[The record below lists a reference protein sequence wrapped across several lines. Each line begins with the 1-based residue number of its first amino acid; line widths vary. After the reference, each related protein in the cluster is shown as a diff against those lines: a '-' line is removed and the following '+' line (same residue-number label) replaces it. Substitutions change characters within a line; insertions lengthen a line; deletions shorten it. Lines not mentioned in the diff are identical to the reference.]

1 MPKSR
6 SLVPSYARYG
16 ATESYLPTFLQFRQG
31 MSLRGQLVFAVMALL
46 LAASCFAQG
55 PARHADVIFQN
66 LDRDNGLPS
75 PIVQGLAQ
83 DDHGFIW
90 VGTGSGVSRWD
101 GYYFRNYGVE
111 VGVPGSLPDN
121 DIYSMYTDPMGT
133 LWVGTVS
140 RGVARYDSAHDRF
153 QTFVPPGKDKTY
165 VTVYAM
171 MTDGAHG
178 LLIGTREGLSDLDPG
193 TGKFT
198 PVELQGAQGRVRVLT
213 MVRDHA
219 GRIWAGTAQGIFR
232 SDSNG
237 RHFTHLD
244 VFAKQKIMVWRLFF
258 DHEGRLWIGSVTG
271 AFVLEPSEQTAR
283 PIHDTGPGPSLLD
296 QEAVDTICEAAP
308 GVIWLGTLGQGIV
321 AVDAK
326 TLETHRIVHDPG
338 YPTSLPSDSVVKL
351 LTDDEGSVWVGT
363 TKGVSRAELGRGIL
377 TFYGATGLPN
387 QEGRL
392 ADPDI
397 TAILPADQG
406 RLWLGLNEK
415 GVELVTLNGTAI
427 TPVRQIPAGIKALLP
442 AGQVNALVPA
452 QDGSIY
458 MGTANWVYRVDRE
471 GRNLAALPRPPGAS
485 GVHVDALYYNAG
497 ALWIGSHMGLWKQ
510 EVPNGSAP
518 RSQPQPIALPLQS
531 PEITVLWHGKGND
544 LWIATSAELV
554 RYDMATHAI
563 ERISVNPDDPNALP
577 AQATSLLLDREQRLW
592 ATTWGGGVCIFEG
605 RDANGKPRIRR
616 ISQGLPNTNA
626 DDLLEAPDGKIWV
639 STDDGFAIID
649 PRSFAVTPL
658 HQADGVAIPAYW
670 VKSGSNTAD
679 GRLLFGGDGGLTV
692 VNPAQFKPLS
702 YVAPVA
708 VTDVET
714 GGKPAPFD
722 LYNQD
727 AQDAGNPVLQ
737 IPHDADSVAV
747 EFASLDYTG
756 SDLAL
761 YAYKLDG
768 FDRDWITVPSTRRV
782 ASYTNLPPGKYT
794 LELRA
799 SNRDGVWGKVRRVQ
813 IRVMPAWYQT
823 LWAKT
828 AAFLLL
834 LLILFTAFQVSTAYM
849 RARQRELE
857 RRVELRTAEL
867 KKTTEELEESR
878 RQLEQMAHSDALTG
892 LPNRRMF
899 SEHLRQLLATS
910 RRHEKRPFTLI
921 LFDLDKFKEI
931 NDAFG
936 HDAGDA
942 CLKMVALRVKSIV
955 RESDCFAR
963 LGGDEFALLTADP
976 MDEAGIATLCRAL
989 AACMTDSLQINDSVL
1004 NTTFSIGVSTYPLD
1018 GEDEAALVKAA
1029 DVALYRVKRAGGN
1042 GWLRYIAAAE
1052 SVSDLKNTAV
1062 L

>member
-1 MPKSR
+1 MAKSR
-6 SLVPSYARYG
+6 SPLSGYARREAAKSG
-16 ATESYLPTFLQFRQG
+16 PQFGQG
-31 MSLRGQLVFAVMALL
+31 MSLHWQLAFAVLALF
-46 LAASCFAQG
+46 LAVSSFAQG

-75 PIVQGLAQ
+75 PIVQALAQ
-83 DDHGFIW
+83 DGHGFIW

-101 GYYFRNYGVE
+101 GYHFRNYGVE
-111 VGVPGSLPDN
+111 LGIPGSLPDN
-121 DIYSMYTDPMGT
+121 DIYSMYTDPAGT
-133 LWVGTVS
+133 LWIGTMS
-140 RGVARYDSAHDRF
+140 RGVARYDSARDQF

-165 VTVYAM
+165 LTVYAM

-178 LLIGTREGLSDLDPG
+178 LLVGTREGLSDLDPG

-198 PVELQGAQGRVRVLT
+198 PVELQGAQGRVRVLS
-213 MVRDHA
+213 MVRDRA

-232 SDSNG
+232 SDSNSK
-237 RHFTHLD
+237 HFTHLD
-244 VFAKQKIMVWRLFF
+244 VFGTHKVGVWRLFF

-351 LTDDEGSVWVGT
+351 LTDAEGSVWVGT
-363 TKGVSRAELGRGIL
+363 TKGVSRADLGGGIL

-415 GVELVTLNGTAI
+415 GVELVTLNGKAI
-427 TPVRQIPAGIKALLP
+427 TPVWQIPAGIKAPLP

-452 QDGSIY
+452 SDGSVYI
-458 MGTANWVYRVDRE
+458 GTANWVYRVDRE
-471 GRNLAALPRPPGAS
+471 GRNPVALPRPPGAK
-485 GVHVDALYYNAG
+485 GVHVDALYYNDG
-497 ALWIGSHMGLWKQ
+497 TLWIGSHMGLWKQ
-510 EVPNGSAP
+510 DIPNGSAP

-531 PEITVLWHGKGND
+531 PEITVLWRGKGND

-563 ERISVNPDDPNALP
+563 ERIPVNPDDPNALP
-577 AQATSLLLDREQRLW
+577 AQATSLLLDHEQRLW
-592 ATTWGGGVCIFEG
+592 ATTWGGGVCVFEG

-616 ISQGLPNTNA
+616 VSQGLPNTNA

-649 PRSFAVTPL
+649 PQTFAVTPL
-658 HQADGVAIPAYW
+658 RQADGVAIPAYW
-670 VKSGSNTAD
+670 VKSGSNIAD
-679 GRLLFGGDGGLTV
+679 GRLIFGGDGGLTV
-692 VNPAQFKPLS
+692 INPAQFKPLS
-702 YVAPVA
+702 YVAPVV
-708 VTDVET
+708 VTDIET
-714 GGKPAPFD
+714 GGKPVPFD
-722 LYNQD
+722 LYN
-727 AQDAGNPVLQ
+727 ADAGNPVLQ
-737 IPHDADSVAV
+737 IRHDADSVAV

-756 SDLAL
+756 SDLDL

-768 FDRDWITVPSTRRV
+768 FDRDWITAPFTRRV
-782 ASYTNLPPGKYT
+782 ASYTNLPPGSYT

-813 IRVMPAWYQT
+813 IQVVPAWYQT
-823 LWAKT
+823 LWAEI

-834 LLILFTAFQVSTAYM
+834 LLILIAAFQVSTAYM

-878 RQLEQMAHSDALTG
+878 RQLEQMAHSDALTS

-910 RRHEKRPFTLI
+910 RRHEKRSFTLI

-931 NDAFG
+931 NDAYG
-936 HDAGDA
+936 HDTGDA

-976 MDEAGIATLCRAL
+976 MDEAGIATLCKAL
-989 AACMTDSLQINDSVL
+989 AACMTESLQVNDSVL
-1004 NTTFSIGVSTYPLD
+1004 NITFSIGVSTYPFD

-1029 DVALYRVKRAGGN
+1029 DIALYRVKRLGGN
-1042 GWLRYIAAAE
+1042 GWQRYTHAAE
-1052 SVSDLKNTAV
+1052 TASDLKDTTIG
-1062 L
+1062 